1 MSHHETQPSPVT
13 HYRGRVAAMATKH
26 DKTTLVRP
34 VLAEI
39 LELDVIGIEVD
50 TDALGT
56 FSGEVERTASPL
68 DTAIAKARMGMDASG
83 HPIGVASEGTIGPS
97 QSVPFLQV
105 CRELVVL
112 VDDIRG
118 IVITGTANSYDL
130 VAVTEDV
137 DSTSDLT
144 NLVRRAQFPTHA
156 MIVSALGASM
166 PIVIKG
172 IQDLPTLHAAVRT
185 CAERSPHG
193 RARVETDLRA
203 HKCPSRRPIID
214 RAARHLANRAA
225 TACPACATPGYGPVR
240 DEIGVPCAWCGR
252 ETDTPRA
259 RVHGCVSCHAEH
271 LDTIQTGPADP
282 GRCTWCNP

>member
-1 MSHHETQPSPVT
+1 
-13 HYRGRVAAMATKH
+13 MATKH
-26 DKTTLVRP
+26 DKTTLVQP

-39 LELDVIGIEVD
+39 LELDVIEVDVD

-56 FSGEVERTASPL
+56 FSGEVERTASPR

-83 HPIGVASEGTIGPS
+83 HAIGVASEGTIGPS

-105 CRELVVL
+105 CTELVVL

-118 IVITGTANSYDL
+118 IVITGFEYAYDL
-130 VAVTEDV
+130 IAVTKEV
-137 DSTSDLT
+137 DATSDLAD
-144 NLVRRAQFPTHA
+144 LLRRAQFPGHA
-156 MIVSALGASM
+156 MIVSALGASS

-172 IQDLPTLHAAVRT
+172 IQDLAALHAAVRT
-185 CAERSPHG
+185 CAEHSPHG

-203 HKCPSRRPIID
+203 HKCPSRRPIIE

-225 TACPACATPGYGPVR
+225 TACPACSTPGYGPVR

-252 ETDTPRA
+252 ETDTVRA
-259 RVHGCVSCHAEH
+259 RVHGCVSCLAEH
-271 LDTIQTGPADP
+271 LETIQTDPADP